1 MEITIL
7 AICLIAAAIQI
18 YLQKR
23 IINAYK
29 ERLNEH
35 YKYSD
40 EILRFCLMFIIEYS
54 IKDGVQDYE
63 TANRCKELINNLKL
77 RNGK

>member
-1 MEITIL
+1 MTMEITIL

-40 EILRFCLMFIIEYS
+40 EIPCILFDVY
-54 IKDGVQDYE
+54 
-63 TANRCKELINNLKL
+63 N
-77 RNGK
+77 

>member
-1 MEITIL
+1 MGITIL

-40 EILRFCLMFIIEYS
+40 EIPCILFDVY
-54 IKDGVQDYE
+54 
-63 TANRCKELINNLKL
+63 N
-77 RNGK
+77 